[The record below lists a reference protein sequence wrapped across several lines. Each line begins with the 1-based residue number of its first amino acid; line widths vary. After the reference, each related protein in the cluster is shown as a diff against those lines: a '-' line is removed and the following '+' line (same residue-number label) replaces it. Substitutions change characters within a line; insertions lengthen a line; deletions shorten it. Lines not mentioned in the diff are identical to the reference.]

1 MKNLIK
7 DLIKRIVSSFF
18 LIGIVAL
25 LLIFA
30 YVPYFFI
37 AVVGTIALFSAVA
50 IYEFSNISKLK
61 STFANLLLLAFS
73 PMVVISFF
81 LSTVDPLFLKLPII
95 IVFLFAIIAFIKH
108 FSDVKNSIVDMS
120 VALFS
125 LIYVSVPMGMLV
137 YILYSTNELSLV
149 DGRMW
154 IFIILLLSKI
164 SDIFGY
170 FIGKLFGKN
179 KMIENVSPNK
189 TWEGSIAGIIATLG
203 MALLVQYFL
212 PNTFNSYLN
221 AIIIGS
227 ITVILS
233 QVGDLSESLLK
244 RDVNIKDSSKIPG
257 IGGVLDSL
265 DSLLFT
271 IPFYYIWLSY

>member
-1 MKNLIK
+1 MKNLVK
-7 DLIKRIVSSFF
+7 DLIKRLISSFF
-18 LIGIVAL
+18 LIGIAAL

-30 YVPYFFI
+30 YTPYFFI
-37 AVVGTIALFSAVA
+37 AVIGTIALFSTVA
-50 IYEFSNISKLK
+50 TYELSNICKFK
-61 STFANLLLLAFS
+61 STSANLLLLVFS
-73 PMVVISFF
+73 PLLVVSFF
-81 LSTVDPLFLKLPII
+81 LTTVDPVFLKLPVI
-95 IVFLFAIIAFIKH
+95 IVFLFIILTFIKH
-108 FSDVKNSIVDMS
+108 FSDVKNAIVDTS
-120 VALFS
+120 IALFS
-125 LIYVSVPMGMLV
+125 LIYVSVPLGMLV
-137 YILYSTNELSLV
+137 YILYSINGYSLV

-170 FIGKLFGKN
+170 FIGKSFGKN

-203 MALLVQYFL
+203 IALLVQYFL
-212 PNTFNSYLN
+212 PNTFNSYLK
-221 AIIIGS
+221 AIVIGG

-233 QVGDLSESLLK
+233 QIGDLSESLLK
-244 RDVNIKDSSKIPG
+244 RDANIKDSSKIPG

-271 IPFYYIWLSY
+271 IPFYYIWLGY